1 MSRLLFAAAAATTI
15 TVAAPAA
22 AQNQSGPMTIERIQ
36 SGPAG
41 APEVKI
47 TDVDGHLSTLL
58 GGEAGWMTESTLFVG
73 AAGYWMVNGAHDQG
87 MGYGGLT
94 LHWWWN
100 GNQRFGIGAKGL
112 VGGGTATLLDTFTQ
126 RVPIPPYP
134 VPVRG
139 GAPATQTYTYSV
151 WYNRGFFIFEPEGD
165 AFVKLSDHLR
175 VTGGVSY
182 RVIGADGNTDNRI
195 RGVAATIGVQI
206 F

>member
-1 MSRLLFAAAAATTI
+1 MMRLSVAFTVATTI
-15 TVAAPAA
+15 AMAVPAA
-22 AQNQSGPMTIERIQ
+22 AQNQSGPMTVERIQ
-36 SGPAG
+36 NGPAG

-58 GGEAGWMTESTLFVG
+58 GGEAGWMTDRTFFVG

-100 GNQRFGIGAKGL
+100 GSQPFGFGAKGL
-112 VGGGTATLLDTFTQ
+112 IGGGTATLLDTFTQ
-126 RVPIPPYP
+126 RVPPYP
-134 VPVRG
+134 VPVPRG
-139 GAPATQTYTYSV
+139 TAPQTYTYTV
-151 WYNRGFFIFEPEGD
+151 WYNRGFFIFEPEAD
-165 AFVKLSDHLR
+165 AFVRLSDHLR

-195 RGVAATIGVQI
+195 RGVAGTIGVQI

>member
-1 MSRLLFAAAAATTI
+1 MTRLSAS
-15 TVAAPAA
+15 VAVAVTLAMAGPAA
-22 AQNQSGPMTIERIQ
+22 AQNQSGPMTVERIQ
-36 SGPAG
+36 SGPLG

-58 GGEAGWMTESTLFVG
+58 GGEAGWMTDRTFFVG

-94 LHWWWN
+94 MHWWWN
-100 GNQRFGIGAKGL
+100 GSQPFGFGAKGL
-112 VGGGTATLLDTFTQ
+112 IGGGTATLLDTFTQ
-126 RVPIPPYP
+126 RVPPYP
-134 VPVRG
+134 VPVPRG
-139 GAPATQTYTYSV
+139 TAPQTYTYTA
-151 WYNRGFFIFEPEGD
+151 WYNRGFFIFEPEAD
-165 AFVKLSDHLR
+165 AFVRLGDHLR

-195 RGVAATIGVQI
+195 RGVAGTIGVQI